1 MINLK
6 GWLVLPQRGKP
17 KGLSEDQSIPKLREL
32 MRELDNEKGTYLNDK
47 QVRALKTVIQGLID
61 ARARITYY
69 EDE

>member
-1 MINLK
+1 MINMK

-17 KGLSEDQSIPKLREL
+17 KGLSEDQSVPKLLEL
-32 MRELDNEKGTYLNDK
+32 MHELDKEKGNSLTRK
-47 QVRALKTVIQGLID
+47 QVKALQAVIQGLID